1 MSTLY
6 RKDKLIIEVCADRAE
21 LGARAGANA
30 ADAIRAAINANG
42 EARVVFAAAPSQNET
57 LETLVNAPDID
68 WTKVVA
74 LHMDEYIG
82 LPTGSGARFSYYLKK
97 HLFEKLPF
105 KRIYYI
111 DDQKGD
117 SVEKLLARY
126 SEILAQ
132 APIDVV
138 CMGIGENGHI
148 AFNDPD
154 VADFDDPLP
163 IKVVEL
169 DEECRRQ
176 QVNDGCFPTF
186 ALTPTHAM
194 TLTIP
199 TLAGAYRHFCSV
211 PGQLK
216 ALAVRRTLEGPVTTA
231 CPASVMR
238 TFPNAKMYVDEDAF
252 SRCDPSRLEEV

>member
-21 LGARAGANA
+21 LGARAGADA

-186 ALTPTHAM
+186 ALTLTHAM

-199 TLAGAYRHFCSV
+199 TAGAYRHLPV

-216 ALAVRRTLEGPVTTA
+216 APSDGPEGPVTTA
-231 CPASVMR
+231 RPASVMR
-238 TFPNAKMYVDEDAF
+238 TFSTP
-252 SRCDPSRLEEV
+252 RCTSTKTPAVRPRLEEA